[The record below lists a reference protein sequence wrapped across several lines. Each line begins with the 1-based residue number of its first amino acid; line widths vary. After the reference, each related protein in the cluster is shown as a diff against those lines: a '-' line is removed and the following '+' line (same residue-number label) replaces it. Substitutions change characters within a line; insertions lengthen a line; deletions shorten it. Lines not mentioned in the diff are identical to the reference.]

1 MKVLGLAGSLRRDS
15 WNLKLLKVALDVV
28 ARKGADVELYDLR
41 PLPMYN
47 RDTEAAGYPPAAIRF
62 RDLVDH
68 ADAVVV
74 ASPEYNNSMPA
85 ALKNAIEWA
94 SRRPN
99 VLKDKVFFVMGASPG
114 RSGAARMHMHTVYSL
129 ESEGAWVVPQPRV
142 LLPNIDSILT
152 SEGQLIDDSIGE
164 LLDEAMSKTLE
175 TATRLR
181 PAD

>member
-1 MKVLGLAGSLRRDS
+1 MKVLGICGSLRRDS
-15 WNLKLLKVALDVV
+15 WNLKLLKAALDVV
-28 ARKGADVELYDLR
+28 ARKGNDVELYDLT

-47 RDTEAAGYPPAAIRF
+47 RDVELAGYPPETIRF
-62 RDLVDH
+62 RDAVER

-74 ASPEYNNSMPA
+74 ASPEYNNSMTA

-99 VLKDKVFFVMGASPG
+99 VLLDKVFFVMGASPG
-114 RSGAARMHMHTVYSL
+114 RSGATRMHVHTVYSL
-129 ESEGAWVVPQPRV
+129 ESEGAWVVPRPRV

-152 SEGQLIDDSIGE
+152 PEGELIDETVGE
-164 LLDEAMSKTLE
+164 LLDEAMAKTLG